1 MGYETFERLCKEKG
15 VTPYR
20 VAKDTGVTTATLSS
34 WKSGRY
40 TPKADKLQKLADYF
54 GVGVEVFFDDAVQ
67 TNEQGTQY
75 YEDVR
80 SALLAQQMFDDP
92 QLHALF
98 HVKKNIDPQRFQAFY
113 DMVIALYKSEHPDDD
128 YDFNGG
134 ESSD

>member
-54 GVGVEVFFDDAVQ
+54 GVGVEVFFEDAVQ
-67 TNEQGTQY
+67 TSEHLTGY
-75 YEDVR
+75 YENEKAYELAMKIFGNRKLRMLFDAAEDV
-80 SALLAQQMFDDP
+80 DP
-92 QLHALF
+92 EDLEL
-98 HVKKNIDPQRFQAFY
+98 VINMIKRFKRTN
-113 DMVIALYKSEHPDDD
+113 D
-128 YDFNGG
+128 
-134 ESSD
+134 SDE

>member
-67 TNEQGTQY
+67 TSEHLTAY
-75 YEDVR
+75 YEDTR
-80 SALLAQQMFDDP
+80 AYELAKKIFENYKLRMLFDAAEDVDP
-92 QLHALF
+92 EDLELVINM
-98 HVKKNIDPQRFQAFY
+98 VKRFKRTN
-113 DMVIALYKSEHPDDD
+113 D
-128 YDFNGG
+128 
-134 ESSD
+134 SDE